1 MKKSRRKFSLM
12 ELSLV
17 GILAAMFVIF
27 SILNGDSFYSAYNI
41 LNILK
46 SAGAM
51 AIMVLGLTW
60 VLGAGEFDCS
70 FPEVASCASM
80 VFAYMLN
87 KRYDPNLCLAVS
99 LLTGVGFGLI
109 NSLLV
114 VKFKFYSLIA
124 TIATSTIAGACA
136 NIVYKGSV
144 LSIKGINSKWMY
156 KFFQQKV
163 GPLDLPM
170 VFVVAFVLFAVAL
183 LIQEK
188 TRLGQYIYALAENPQ
203 AVKEGGIKDGRVK
216 TIIFVF
222 SSFMAAFG
230 GIVYVLTVYKSGQPN
245 MGSSFFLN
253 GFTCVFLGSMV
264 LKLGKTHVVGT
275 LIGTLVLATLTSGL
289 TMQGAGFAVGQVI
302 KGLLLILGVSVVTIY
317 RRKIVPRG
325 QKMKYE

>member
-1 MKKSRRKFSLM
+1 MKKAGRKFSLM
-12 ELSLV
+12 ELSLL
-17 GILAAMFVIF
+17 GILAAMFLIF
-27 SILNGDSFYSAYNI
+27 SILNGASFYSSYNL

-46 SAGAM
+46 STGAM

-60 VLGAGEFDCS
+60 VVGAGEMDCS

-87 KRYDPNLCLAVS
+87 QRYDPTLSMVVS
-99 LLTGVGFGLI
+99 LLTGVGFGLL

-114 VKFKFYSLIA
+114 VKFHFYSLIA

-156 KFFQQKV
+156 KFFAQKV
-163 GPLDLPM
+163 GPLELPM
-170 VFVVAFVLFAVAL
+170 VFAVAFVLFAIAL
-183 LIQEK
+183 LVQEK
-188 TRLGQYIYALAENPQ
+188 TRFGRYIYALAENPQ
-203 AVKEGGIKDGRVK
+203 AVKEAGIKEGRVK

-245 MGSSFFLN
+245 MGASFFLN
-253 GFTCVFLGSMV
+253 GFTCVFLGAMV
-264 LKLGKTHVVGT
+264 LKLGKTHVIGT
-275 LIGTLVLATLTSGL
+275 LIGTLVLSTLTSGL

-302 KGLLLILGVSVVTIY
+302 KGLLLIMGVSVVTIY
-317 RRKIVPRG
+317 RRRIVPRG